1 MNEELRALGFLLVVR
16 SELCDQGS
24 TSNAHGP
31 EHALVTLN
39 LRRWTERLRVVIGE
53 FDRRPPFD
61 RRNFGDQAD
70 GIKVAAATGIASPE
84 IIGEQCPPAGTESN
98 LTILNPLA
106 LIEEIGRI
114 KEVCLSCARLEGATE
129 ICMQAEDFINIQ
141 SVGCDD
147 EFVSGIAA
155 TRF

>member
-1 MNEELRALGFLLVVR
+1 MRLSLLVRLLRTCENEWELRTSGSLLVMR

-24 TSNAHGP
+24 IPNAHGP

-53 FDRRPPFD
+53 FDRRPSFD
-61 RRNFGDQAD
+61 RGNFGDQAD
-70 GIKVAAATGIASPE
+70 GIKVAAA
-84 IIGEQCPPAGTESN
+84 TESN

-141 SVGCDD
+141 
-147 EFVSGIAA
+147 
-155 TRF
+155 